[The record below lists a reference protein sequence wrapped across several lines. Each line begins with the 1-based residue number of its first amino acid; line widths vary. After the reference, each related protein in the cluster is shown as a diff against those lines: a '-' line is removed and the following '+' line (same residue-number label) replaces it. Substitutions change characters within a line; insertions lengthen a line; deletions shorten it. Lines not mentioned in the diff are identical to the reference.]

1 MKHSKAL
8 VWGSAVVVMA
18 CILATPVWSDTVS
31 GRISGS
37 VKDSQGALLVG
48 VQVTALNTDTGISH
62 GTKTD
67 SQGFYA
73 FPSLPAGNY
82 TVSAEQAGFRKFQ
95 AVGFVLDVN
104 SSLTVDIQ
112 LQIGQIVD
120 QITVS
125 ASHIQVETTSTQ
137 IGEVINSE
145 KITSV
150 PLNGRSYTDLLA
162 LQPGVTPVTSG
173 QYATQPVSGN
183 LNAGSLSVAGGRES
197 ANGFMVNGA
206 NVEEGEYMGTAVIP
220 NLDSIAEFRI
230 LTNNFDAEYGN
241 YSGGQVNAI
250 TKSGSNA
257 FHGDIFEFLR
267 NTDLDARNYFA
278 PERGSFIQNQFG
290 GTAGGPIRRDKLFFF
305 GDYQGTRMI
314 QGQNSGVVPV
324 PSTADRAGN
333 VSDLANELTGTVDGA
348 YWAGQLENALHYG
361 VTSGEAYYQPGCV
374 SDTACV
380 FPNAVVPTTAF
391 NPISKNIL
399 PYIPSPNLPGGGF
412 ATSSDNTTLTDDKGG
427 IHIDY
432 NSGFGTL
439 SGYYFLDNFILDNP
453 YFSSSVPGFTASTTG
468 RAQLATIGYNRPIGL
483 MKFNEFRLSYTRMA
497 NFAGKPVGGAE
508 SLSSLGFV
516 TGANTLGINP
526 LLPQFEGVPQISF
539 NAYTIGVPGF
549 FQGQANNTYQIS
561 DNFSIVHGTHTIR
574 FGGSFHYDQITIHTF
589 GADNGTFNFTGAET
603 GSDFV
608 DFLIGAPSAY
618 TQGEELPLHTR
629 TRYLGLYA
637 QDSWRA
643 NSNLTINYGLRW
655 DVTSPWYEAN
665 GQLETIVPGLQSQ
678 LFPGAPLGW
687 VFPGDPGVPSTLSPT
702 RYNNFAPRIGVAWAP
717 NASDGFWGR
726 LIGGPGKTSV
736 RAGFGIF
743 YTAFEDAT
751 GFNEVGDAP
760 FGSYYVSPVPPE
772 FATPFVD
779 RATNNPEGQRFP
791 VVLPPAN
798 VSANNPD
805 NTVDWSQFL
814 PISSSPGFWY
824 KNRVP
829 YTESYNLSIQRAL
842 TDKSILSIAYVGTQG
857 HRLLS
862 DLEANPGSAA
872 LCLSVSQAGQVA
884 PGSATCGPFGE
895 NGVYTTAGGATIN
908 GTRPVLGPN
917 FGSDGYFITI
927 GNSNY
932 NSLQVT
938 WRYASGPLE
947 FLAGYTFSKSID
959 DSSGWGDQ
967 INPVNQLLS
976 RSLSSFDVPHNFVLS
991 YRYALPFD
999 RLEKNRFTTGWA
1011 LSGIT
1016 RFASGLPVTLNE
1028 PDDNS
1033 LLGTFFTGPNGNTV
1047 DTPDY
1052 TPGPLHFTN
1061 PRSGQPYFNTGLFTL
1076 ESLGQIGTSPKRF
1089 FVGPGINNFDVA
1101 LLKDTKIRESLSVQF
1116 RAEFFDVFNHA
1127 QFMNVN
1133 GDIDSNQFG
1142 IVTTAR
1148 DPRIGQVSLKIL
1160 F

>member
-1 MKHSKAL
+1 MDMNHTFGAL
-8 VWGSAVVVMA
+8 GLVLCLLVSPAS
-18 CILATPVWSDTVS
+18 PDSVS

-37 VKDSQGALLVG
+37 VKDPKGAVLGG
-48 VQVTALNTDTGISH
+48 VSVTALNTDTDVTQQ
-62 GTKTD
+62 TKTD
-67 SQGFYA
+67 AQGFYS
-73 FPSLPAGNY
+73 FPSLPAGHY
-82 TVSAEQAGFRKFQ
+82 TVIAEQTGFKKFR

-104 SSLTVDIQ
+104 SALTADIQ
-112 LQIGQIVD
+112 LQLGRVLD
-120 QITVS
+120 QITVDAS
-125 ASHIQVETTSTQ
+125 AVQVETASTQ
-137 IGEVINSE
+137 MGEVINSD
-145 KITSV
+145 KMTSV

-162 LQPGVTPVTSG
+162 LQPGVAPVSSG
-173 QYATQPVSGN
+173 QYATLPVSGN
-183 LNAGSLSVAGGRES
+183 LNAGSLSVSGGRES

-206 NVEEGEYMGTAVIP
+206 NVEEGTYMGTSVVP

-257 FHGDIFEFLR
+257 YHGDLFDFLR
-267 NTDLDARNYFA
+267 NTDLDARNYLS
-278 PERGSFIQNQFG
+278 PTRGTFIQNQFG
-290 GTAGGPIRRDKLFFF
+290 GTAGGPIRRDKAFFF
-305 GDYQGTRMI
+305 GDFQGTRMI
-314 QGQNSGVVPV
+314 QGQNSGLVPV
-324 PSTADRAGN
+324 PSSADRSGN
-333 VSDLANELTGTVDGA
+333 VSDLASQLTGSVNGGFWANQLSNELDYA
-348 YWAGQLENALHYG
+348 
-361 VTSGEAYYQPGCV
+361 VTPGEPYYQNGCV
-374 SDTACV
+374 SDQNCV
-380 FPNAVVPTTAF
+380 FPKAVVPQAAF

-399 PYIPSPNLPGGGF
+399 PYIPMPNLPPYF
-412 ATSSDNTTLTDDKGG
+412 STSAVNTTLTDNKGG
-427 IHIDY
+427 AHIDY
-432 NSGFGTL
+432 NSGWGTL
-439 SGYYFLDNFILDNP
+439 SGYYFLDNFTLNNP
-453 YFSSSVPGFTASTTG
+453 YTSASVPGFAAATDG
-468 RAQLATIGYNRPIGL
+468 RAQLLTLNYNRPIGL
-483 MKFNEFRLSYTRMA
+483 MKFNEFRVSYTRMA
-497 NFAGKPVGGAE
+497 NFADKPTGGTV

-516 TGANTLGINP
+516 TGANTLGIDP
-526 LLPQFEGVPQISF
+526 LLPQDEGVPQIAF

-549 FQGQANNTYQIS
+549 FQSQANNTYQVS
-561 DNFSIVHGTHTIR
+561 DNFSVVRGTHTIR
-574 FGGSFHYDQITIHTF
+574 FGGAFHYDQITIHTY

-643 NSNLTINYGLRW
+643 TSELTINYGLRW

-665 GQLETIVPGLQSQ
+665 GQLETIVPGLQSK
-678 LFPGAPLGW
+678 LFPGSPLGW
-687 VFPGDPGVPSTLSPT
+687 VFPGDPGVPSTLAPT
-702 RYNNFAPRIGVAWAP
+702 RYTNLAPRLGIAWAP
-717 NASDGFWGR
+717 HHSEGLLGR
-726 LIGGPGKTSV
+726 IIGGPGKTSI

-760 FGSYYVSPVPPE
+760 FGFYYVSPVPPL

-779 RATNNPEGQRFP
+779 RASGNSEGQRFP
-791 VVLPPAN
+791 VALPPTN
-798 VSANNPD
+798 VSASNPD
-805 NTVDWSQFL
+805 NSVDWSQFL

-829 YTESYNLSIQRAL
+829 YTESYNLSIQRSL
-842 TDKSILSIAYVGTQG
+842 GQKSVLSVAYVGTQG

-862 DLEANPGSAA
+862 DLEANPGDAQ
-872 LCLSVSQAGQVA
+872 LCLSVSQSYQVA
-884 PGSATCGPFGE
+884 LGTPTCGPFGE
-895 NGVYTTAGGATIN
+895 NGVYTTASGATIN
-908 GTRPVLGPN
+908 STRPVLGPN
-917 FGSDGYFITI
+917 FGSDGYFIAI

-938 WRYASGPLE
+938 WRYATGPLE

-967 INPVNQLLS
+967 INPVNARLS
-976 RSLSSFDVPHNFVLS
+976 RALSSFDVPHNFVLS
-991 YRYALPFD
+991 YRYELPFD
-999 RLEKNRFTTGWA
+999 RLLGKNRFASGWA

-1052 TPGPLHFTN
+1052 TPGPLHFTD
-1061 PRSGQPYFNTGLFTL
+1061 PRSGKPYFNTSLFTP

-1089 FVGPGINNFDVA
+1089 FVGPGINNFDMA
-1101 LLKDTKIRESLSVQF
+1101 LLKNTKIRESWNLQF
-1116 RAEFFDVFNHA
+1116 RAEFFNVFNHA
-1127 QFMNVN
+1127 QFFNVN
-1133 GDIDSNQFG
+1133 GDIDSGTQFG
-1142 IVTTAR
+1142 TVTSVR
-1148 DPRIGQVSLKIL
+1148 DPRIGQMSLKLL